1 MRLELGD
8 WRRGL
13 TWQQGRQ
20 LLKKTKL
27 PCQETS
33 PQSRGNNK
41 KKKMK
46 KEREES
52 PLGKGLPAPLCLW
65 RCFWFP
71 ASNCGLE
78 MVGALI
84 SHR

>member
-1 MRLELGD
+1 MTESDKIELY
-8 WRRGL
+8 
-13 TWQQGRQ
+13 
-20 LLKKTKL
+20 
-27 PCQETS
+27 
-33 PQSRGNNK
+33 SRIVNNYGAENRPHLNEYRA
-41 KKKMK
+41 MK

>member
-41 KKKMK
+41 KKKNEK
-46 KEREES
+46 RKRGIASGQGASSS
-52 PLGKGLPAPLCLW
+52 PLFMEMFLVPSFKLW
-65 RCFWFP
+65 LGDGGCF
-71 ASNCGLE
+71 N
-78 MVGALI
+78 
-84 SHR
+84 

>member
-1 MRLELGD
+1 MAA
-8 WRRGL
+8 
-13 TWQQGRQ
+13 RQ
-20 LLKKTKL
+20 AASEKK
-27 PCQETS
+27 
-33 PQSRGNNK
+33 QSSRVRK
-41 KKKMK
+41 RPHRVEATTKKMK

-65 RCFWFP
+65 RYFWFP

-84 SHR
+84 RHL